1 MRRLSGFLVAVV
13 FLGLFT
19 TPAAAQDDAWQNKWY
34 WGAQAGTYFYSTN
47 LLSNEMA
54 IEVGG
59 HWLITAERVGLHMGL
74 SQVFY
79 GSNTTA
85 AIPDGTATG
94 QTVSFESGRRLL
106 AEMYAFPMTG
116 PLQIYA
122 GGGFLINY
130 VSDANPVGTFASPQ
144 QEQAVIQAIDEVST
158 KAFFTVTGGAQWRVG
173 RWAVFGTYQFVPEGR
188 DFLISSTQH
197 SITGGLRYALAA
209 SNQDVTTNR

>member
-13 FLGLFT
+13 FLGLIT
-19 TPAAAQDDAWQNKWY
+19 TPAAAQDDGWQNMWY
-34 WGAQAGTYFYSTN
+34 WGAQAGAHFYSTN
-47 LLSNEMA
+47 IQSNEMA

-79 GSNTTA
+79 GENTTA
-85 AIPDGTATG
+85 AIPDGTITG
-94 QTVSFESGRRLL
+94 QTVTFETGRRLQ
-106 AEMYAFPMTG
+106 AEIYAFPVTG

-130 VSDANPVGTFASPQ
+130 ISNALPVGTFTTAQ
-144 QEQAVIQAIDEVST
+144 AEQSAIEAIDELST
-158 KAFFTVTGGAQWRVG
+158 KAFFTVSGGAQWRFG
-173 RWAVFGTYQFVPEGR
+173 RWAVFGTYQFTPEGR

-197 SITGGLRYALAA
+197 TFTGGLRYALAA
-209 SNQDVTTNR
+209 ASQNVTTNR